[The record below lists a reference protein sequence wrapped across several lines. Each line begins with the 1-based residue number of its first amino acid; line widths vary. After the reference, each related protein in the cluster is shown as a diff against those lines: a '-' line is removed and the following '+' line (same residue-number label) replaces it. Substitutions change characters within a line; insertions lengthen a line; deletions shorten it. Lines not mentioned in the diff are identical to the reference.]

1 MLQAIVFVNNF
12 TSFLFLSIISR
23 DIPVF
28 KERADDLVETGDFS
42 EESIVEDIFRTEF
55 HMRLLWG
62 SNGALASSEERHGK
76 FEKVILAMAN
86 ICQNIEKTIFKA

>member
-1 MLQAIVFVNNF
+1 M
-12 TSFLFLSIISR
+12 
-23 DIPVF
+23 F
-28 KERADDLVETGDFS
+28 KERADELVEAGDFS
-42 EESIVEDIFRTEF
+42 EGNEGGIVEDIFRTEF

-86 ICQNIEKTIFKA
+86 ICKNIEKTIFKH